1 MSIINPETMCE
12 KKNLMITIIQEYY
25 EQYNRQNEVH
35 FQRQCETDLT
45 LRILN
50 DTIRNQERVDVERLS
65 KIEELEKEISSKN
78 KQLYEYEV
86 MIKSLEDKLEEV
98 MCEKEEENRFDM
110 IRIQANEILSKE
122 REIERLE
129 SLLRTKE
136 IPMKKRDP
144 IKEIKI
150 LNVIDMIQESMTED
164 SMTEDSIEISVV
176 KKEDDNDNLKD
187 IYSPEAIKPDE
198 EGLEYGANA
207 ADIASDRMAANL
219 ANKYIQK
226 DPDEGIS
233 EEEPKTEGEDEEG
246 EDEGCEDQGDDYEI
260 LTYRKKEYWIKKGED
275 PQCVYEVL
283 EEDGLGGR
291 LGIYKGGSNG
301 KMKVVLDKK

>member
-1 MSIINPETMCE
+1 MSTINPETMCE
-12 KKNLMITIIQEYY
+12 KKNLMISIIQEYY
-25 EQYNRQNEVH
+25 DQYNRQNEVH
-35 FQRQCETDLT
+35 LQKQCETDLI
-45 LRILN
+45 LRTMN
-50 DTIRNQERVDVERLS
+50 DTIRNQQEVDEERLN
-65 KIEELEKEISSKN
+65 KIEELETDISRKN

-86 MIKSLEDKLEEV
+86 MIKSLEDKLEEF
-98 MCEKEEENRFDM
+98 MCEKVEENRFDM

-129 SLLRTKE
+129 SLLIKNE
-136 IPMKKRDP
+136 IPKKKIDSES

-150 LNVIDMIQESMTED
+150 LNVIDMIQESIP
-164 SMTEDSIEISVV
+164 EDSIEISVV

-198 EGLEYGANA
+198 EELEYGANA

-233 EEEPKTEGEDEEG
+233 EESKTEGDEEDEE
-246 EDEGCEDQGDDYEI
+246 DEGDEEDDYEI
-260 LTYRKKEYWIKKGED
+260 LIYRKKEYWIKKGED

-283 EEDGLGGR
+283 EEDGLGDR